1 MTTTTYW
8 VRMKRQM
15 RALCKKNL
23 YQIRNSVWASVC
35 IVLLPGKSTL
45 DTSYL
50 VLFNIFMVVYS
61 SNVTTVT
68 TNVYYDFSTLHQCKN
83 LDAYAIWCFSDLLE
97 TVFHIPPLRQVLAVR
112 RSSILLTK
120 NHSTLLCKFLLRK
133 TISSL
138 GKILLD
144 IVRPIPILE

>member
-23 YQIRNSVWASVC
+23 YQIRNSVWASIC
-35 IVLLPGKSTL
+35 IVLLPGRFVVGSL
-45 DTSYL
+45 HL
-50 VLFNIFMVVYS
+50 VMFNIFMVVYS
-61 SNVTTVT
+61 RNVSTIT

-83 LDAYAIWCFSDLLE
+83 LDAYAVKCYVDTIE
-97 TVFHIPPLRQVLAVR
+97 TVFHILPLQLVLAVKR
-112 RSSILLTK
+112 LSILLIG
-120 NHSTLLCKFLLRK
+120 NHSTLLCKFLLRR

-138 GKILLD
+138 EKILLD
-144 IVRPIPILE
+144 IVRPISMLE